1 MAAATLQSDM
11 EVNKMKRI
19 KAFEDAMLELVL
31 FGSDVLTTSGGGDNT
46 VTTPYD
52 IPDPAES
59 NETVDGWG
67 Y

>member
-1 MAAATLQSDM
+1 MATATMHSDM

-31 FGSDVLTTSGGGDNT
+31 FGSDVLTTSGGGGDNS

-52 IPDPAES
+52 IPDSGENS
-59 NETVDGWG
+59 DSWG